1 MSIDWH
7 ALVIAPQTS
16 LLDGLKVIDAGGL
29 QIALIVQDGRLVG
42 VVTDGD
48 VRRALVRGVGTGAAI
63 SDVMN
68 PHPFVGTTSEGPA
81 AWRRKMRELG
91 LRHLPIVDQDRLLSR
106 LVTEHGLLSRRENW
120 VLLMAG
126 GLGTRLRPI
135 TERIPKP
142 MIEVGGKPILE
153 SSIEALAHSG
163 FSRFFL
169 SVNYRADMIE
179 NHFGDGRALGVQIDY
194 LREDRPLGTAGA
206 LSMLPHRPELP
217 MLVMNGDVLTGLEF
231 GAFVDEHCG
240 DNADMTVG
248 VREHV
253 THIPYGV
260 LRVEGGCVRAIEEKP
275 EIRSSVSAGIYVLSP
290 STLALVSAGV
300 QLDMPELVTRAIAGG
315 HRVRAHVILEHWID
329 VGRPDDLERARFA
342 FDAKDAS

>member
-7 ALVIAPQTS
+7 ALAIAPETS

-29 QIALIVQDGRLVG
+29 QIALIVHDGRLVG

-48 VRRALVRGVGTGAAI
+48 VRRALVRGLGTDCAI
-63 SDVMN
+63 SEMMN
-68 PHPFVGTTSEGPA
+68 RHPVFGTISEGPA
-81 AWRRKMRELG
+81 AWRRKMRDRAI
-91 LRHLPIVDQDRLLSR
+91 RHLPIVDEDRLLKR
-106 LVTEHGLLSRRENW
+106 LVTEHGLVAPRENW

-135 TERIPKP
+135 TEQIPKP

-163 FSRFFL
+163 FSQFFL

-179 NHFGDGRALGVQIDY
+179 DHFGDGRGLGVRIDY
-194 LREDRPLGTAGA
+194 LREGRPLGTAGG
-206 LSMLPHRPELP
+206 LSLLPHPPDLP
-217 MLVMNGDVLTGLEF
+217 ILVMNGDVLTGLEF
-231 GAFVDEHCG
+231 GAFVDAHC
-240 DNADMTVG
+240 DVNADMTVG

-260 LRVEGGCVRAIEEKP
+260 LRVEDGCVRSIEEKP
-275 EIRSSVSAGIYVLSP
+275 EIRSPVSAGIYVLSP
-290 STLALVSAGV
+290 STLALVSSGV
-300 QLDMPELVTRAIAGG
+300 RLDMPELVTRAIARG
-315 HRVRAHVILEHWID
+315 HRVRAQVILEHWID
-329 VGRPDDLERARFA
+329 VGRPDDLERARLA
-342 FDAKDAS
+342 FDAKEVS